1 MPGDFRIHFN
11 QKLDKQM
18 DYDGFIVSITYAF
31 KLFPRIVI
39 LWENSCT
46 LGVTFDTISFYALN
60 KPYLID
66 LLEIS
71 YYYAVIYDITFTLLS
86 NNFLFNYLYFVL
98 IFQIFALP

>member
-1 MPGDFRIHFN
+1 MTGDFRICFN

-39 LWENSCT
+39 LWENPCT

-60 KPYLID
+60 KHLID
-66 LLEIS
+66 LLEIR

-86 NNFLFNYLYFVL
+86 NNF
-98 IFQIFALP
+98 